1 DGAQEGP
8 PTGLGGLATLRER
21 VAGEGGELTVERE
34 DGRFLTA
41 ASFPHTAAGASPLP
55 HRPAPTRKD
64 DR

>member
-1 DGAQEGP
+1 
-8 PTGLGGLATLRER
+8 TLRER
-21 VAGEGGELTVERE
+21 VAGEGGELTVERK

-41 ASFPHTAAGASPLP
+41 ASFPRTADGASPLP